1 MNISEWTFM
10 QYLITIKK
18 YFSALFALIFALSF
32 TTSILAAEKTQ
43 YSLSHINTDITVDG
57 VLDEPHWQNATL
69 VPIAFQDEP
78 NEKGTPPVKTDAYM
92 YEDGSNL
99 YVAFVAEDPQPSQ
112 ITAPLRDRDTLWQDD
127 TVILIIDTF
136 NDERSAYEF
145 YVNPLGAQG
154 DTRMSDTDGWQSD
167 TSWDAIW
174 DSAGKITEQGFVV
187 EMRIPFKALRFPE
200 NKPDLTWG
208 FAVLR
213 NYQRDVLYQLSNM
226 GFDRDIKCSLCQF
239 DKLHGFKN
247 VKASKNLQLTPT
259 LTALRNDSKP
269 ALPGNW
275 DNGDINAEA
284 GLDLRWGVT
293 QDAVIN
299 ATINPDFSQ
308 IESDALELDVNT
320 TYSIYYNE
328 KRPFFLDGA
337 SYFQSSLL
345 ELLYTRTIAEPE
357 VGVKLTGKTAQH
369 SYAFMYADDNNSN
382 ILLPTNQGSGFAILE
397 DKTHA
402 AAARYQYDI
411 GEQGTIGLST
421 THRESD
427 DYYNTVFS
435 IDGSY
440 WFNQSDTLA
449 YQVTTADSKNSAF
462 LTNNYNL
469 AKTQS
474 DEAYA
479 IEFTRDKRDYNLS
492 ASYENIGEDYRTDL
506 GYQEKVDYEKVGFV
520 GGQTWYSDESGLL
533 TSWSYEADWNKTWA
547 QNGDLLEDEYQGF
560 ITLKGQ
566 KQSIF
571 EIGLLHRYENYND
584 TFYNQNI
591 GFIYT
596 GFKPKN
602 NILLSFYGEYG
613 SRIDY
618 ANEQIGDSYATQTQA
633 QWDINDHWQVDVKH
647 NYSVLDS
654 PEGERVYTANLLD
667 FRLYYKFSM
676 RSMLKLIL
684 QFEDI
689 DRNKDAYFYQVSHIN
704 KDYGSQLVYSYKI
717 NAQTLFYLGY
727 SDKSYQDDL
736 LKSVEREQRTFFT
749 KVSYAWQL

>member
-1 MNISEWTFM
+1 M
-10 QYLITIKK
+10 QYLIIIKK
-18 YFSALFALIFALSF
+18 QCRALFPFLLALLFSNHLYAS
-32 TTSILAAEKTQ
+32 EKQ
-43 YSLSHINTDITVDG
+43 QHSLVHINADITVDG

-69 VPIAFQDEP
+69 LPIAFQDEP

-99 YVAFVAEDPQPSQ
+99 YVAFVAEDPQPSE
-112 ITAPLRDRDTLWQDD
+112 ITASLRDRDTLWQDD

-167 TSWDAIW
+167 PSWDAIW
-174 DSAGKITEQGFVV
+174 DSAGQITDQGYVV

-200 NKPDLTWG
+200 NQTDLTWG
-208 FAVLR
+208 FALMR

-239 DKLHGFKN
+239 DKLIGFKN
-247 VKASKNLQLTPT
+247 IKASKNLQLTPT

-269 ALPGNW
+269 TLPGQW
-275 DNGDINAEA
+275 DNGDIDTEA

-320 TYSIYYNE
+320 TYSIYYAE

-337 SYFQSSLL
+337 SYFKSSLF

-357 VGVKLTGKTAQH
+357 IGAKLTGKTGQH
-369 SYAFMYADDNNSN
+369 SYAFMYADDNNST

-411 GEQGTIGLST
+411 GQQGTIGLST
-421 THRESD
+421 THREND
-427 DYYNTVFS
+427 DYYNTVLS
-435 IDGSY
+435 VDGSY
-440 WFNQSDTLA
+440 WFNQSDLLT
-449 YQVTTADSKNSAF
+449 YQVATTDSKNSDF
-462 LTNNYNL
+462 LTSSYNL
-469 AKTQS
+469 SKTQS

-479 IEFTRDKRDYNLS
+479 LEFTRDKRDYNLF
-492 ASYENIGEDYRTDL
+492 ASYENIGKDYRTDL
-506 GYQEKVDYEKVGFV
+506 GYQEKVDYENVGFG
-520 GGQTWYSDESGLL
+520 GGQTWYADESGLL
-533 TSWSYEADWNKTWA
+533 TSWSYEADWDKTWA
-547 QNGDLLEDEYQGF
+547 QNGDLLEEEYQGF

-584 TFYNQNI
+584 AFYNQNI
-591 GFIYT
+591 GFVYT

-602 NILLSFYGEYG
+602 NIWLSFYGEYG

-618 ANEQIGDSYATQTQA
+618 ANEQIGDSYATQTQVT
-633 QWDINDHWQVDVKH
+633 WDINDHWQVDATH
-647 NYSVLDS
+647 NYSILDN
-654 PEGERVYTANLLD
+654 PQGERVYTANLLD

-676 RSMLKLIL
+676 RAMLKLIL

-689 DRNKDAYFYQVSHIN
+689 DRNKDAYYYQVSHIN

-727 SDKSYQDDL
+727 SDKSYQDDS
-736 LKSVEREQRTFFT
+736 LKHVERDQRTFFT

>member
-1 MNISEWTFM
+1 M

-275 DNGDINAEA
+275 DNGDINVEA

-293 QDAVIN
+293 QDVVIN

-449 YQVTTADSKNSAF
+449 YQVATADSKNSAF

-469 AKTQS
+469 ANTQS

>member
-1 MNISEWTFM
+1 M

>member
-1 MNISEWTFM
+1 M

-18 YFSALFALIFALSF
+18 HFSVLFTLLFSLSY
-32 TTSILAAEKTQ
+32 TTSIVAADKTQ
-43 YSLSHINTDITVDG
+43 YALSHINTDITVDG
-57 VLDEPHWQNATL
+57 VLDEPHWQNATFVSL
-69 VPIAFQDEP
+69 AFQDEP

-92 YEDGSNL
+92 YEDGRNL
-99 YVAFVAEDPQPSQ
+99 YVAFIAEDPKPSE
-112 ITAPLRDRDTLWQDD
+112 ITASLRDRDTLWQDD

-167 TSWDAIW
+167 PSWDAIW
-174 DSAGKITEQGFVV
+174 DSAGKITDQGYVV

-200 NKPDLTWG
+200 NKTDLTWG
-208 FAVLR
+208 FALMR

-239 DKLHGFKN
+239 DKLKGFKN
-247 VKASKNLQLTPT
+247 LKASKNLQLTPT
-259 LTALRNDSKP
+259 LTALRHDSKSS
-269 ALPGNW
+269 LPGQW
-275 DNGDINAEA
+275 DNGDIDTEA

-293 QDAVIN
+293 QDAVVN

-320 TYSIYYNE
+320 TYSIYYAE

-337 SYFQSSLL
+337 SYFKSSLF

-357 VGVKLTGKTAQH
+357 IGAKLTGKTGQH
-369 SYAFMYADDNNSN
+369 SYAFMYADDNNST

-397 DKTHA
+397 DKTHS

-411 GEQGTIGLST
+411 GQQGTIGLIT
-421 THRESD
+421 THREND
-427 DYYNTVFS
+427 EYHNTVLS
-435 IDGSY
+435 VDGSY
-440 WFNQSDTLA
+440 WFNQSDLLT
-449 YQVTTADSKNSAF
+449 YQVATTDSKNSDF
-462 LTNNYNL
+462 LTSNYNL
-469 AKTQS
+469 SKNQS

-479 IEFTRDKRDYNLS
+479 IEFTRDKRDYNLF
-492 ASYENIGEDYRTDL
+492 ASYESIGKDYRTDL
-506 GYQEKVDYEKVGFV
+506 GYQEKVDYENVGFG
-520 GGQTWYSDESGLL
+520 GGQTWYANKSGLL
-533 TSWSYEADWNKTWA
+533 TSWSYEADWDKTWA
-547 QNGDLLEDEYQGF
+547 QNGDLLEEEYQGF
-560 ITLKGQ
+560 ISLKGQ

-571 EIGLLHRYENYND
+571 EIGLVHRYENYND

-591 GFIYT
+591 GFVYT

-602 NILLSFYGEYG
+602 NIWLSFYGEYG

-618 ANEQIGDSYATQTQA
+618 TNEQIGDSYATQTQFT
-633 QWDINDHWQVDVKH
+633 WDINDHWQVDAKH
-647 NYSVLDS
+647 NYSVLDN
-654 PEGERVYTANLLD
+654 PGGERVYTANLLD

-676 RSMLKLIL
+676 RAMLKLIL

-689 DRNKDAYFYQVSHIN
+689 DRNKDTYFYQVSRIN

-727 SDKSYQDDL
+727 SDKSYQDDF
-736 LKSVEREQRTFFT
+736 LKHVEREQRTFFT

>member
-1 MNISEWTFM
+1 M
-10 QYLITIKK
+10 QYFITIKK
-18 YFSALFALIFALSF
+18 HFSVLFALTFALLS
-32 TTSILAAEKTQ
+32 TTPLLAAEKTQ
-43 YSLSHINTDITVDG
+43 YSLSHISTNITVDG

-78 NEKGTPPVKTDAYM
+78 NEKGIPPVKTDAYM

-112 ITAPLRDRDTLWQDD
+112 ITASLRDRDTLWQDD

-167 TSWDAIW
+167 PSWDAIW

-269 ALPGNW
+269 TLPGNW
-275 DNGDINAEA
+275 DNGDINTEA

-320 TYSIYYNE
+320 TYSIYYDE

-337 SYFQSSLL
+337 SYFQSSLF

-357 VGVKLTGKTAQH
+357 VGAKLTGKTDQH
-369 SYAFMYADDNNSN
+369 SYAFMYADDDNSN

-397 DKTHA
+397 EKTHA

-411 GEQGTIGLST
+411 GDQGTIGLST

-427 DYYNTVFS
+427 DYYNTVIS
-435 IDGSY
+435 VDGSY

-449 YQVTTADSKNSAF
+449 YQVATADSKNSAF

-469 AKTQS
+469 VKNQS

-479 IEFTRDKRDYNLS
+479 IEFTRDKRDYNVS

-506 GYQEKVDYEKVGFV
+506 GYQEKVDYEKVGLV

-591 GFIYT
+591 GFVYT

-602 NILLSFYGEYG
+602 NIWLSFYGEYG

-633 QWDINDHWQVDVKH
+633 KWDINDHWQVDVKH
-647 NYSVLDS
+647 NYSVLDN
-654 PEGERVYTANLLD
+654 PQGERVYTANLLD

-689 DRNKDAYFYQVSHIN
+689 DRNEDAYFYQVSHIN

-727 SDKSYQDDL
+727 SDKSYQDDS
-736 LKSVEREQRTFFT
+736 LKHVERDQRTFFT

>member
-1 MNISEWTFM
+1 M
-10 QYLITIKK
+10 QYLIIIKK
-18 YFSALFALIFALSF
+18 QCSALFPFLLALLFSNHLYAS
-32 TTSILAAEKTQ
+32 EKQ
-43 YSLSHINTDITVDG
+43 QHSLVHINADITVDG

-78 NEKGTPPVKTDAYM
+78 NEKGAPPVKTDAYM

-99 YVAFVAEDPQPSQ
+99 YVAFVAEDPQPSE
-112 ITAPLRDRDTLWQDD
+112 ITASLRDRDTLWQDD

-167 TSWDAIW
+167 PSWDAIW
-174 DSAGKITEQGFVV
+174 DSAGQITDQGFVV

-200 NKPDLTWG
+200 NKTDLTWG
-208 FAVLR
+208 FALMR

-239 DKLHGFKN
+239 DKLNGFKN
-247 VKASKNLQLTPT
+247 IKASKNLQLTPT
-259 LTALRNDSKP
+259 LTALRNDSK
-269 ALPGNW
+269 ATLPGQW
-275 DNGDINAEA
+275 DNGDIDTEA

-308 IESDALELDVNT
+308 IESDALALDVNT
-320 TYSIYYNE
+320 TYSIYYAE

-337 SYFQSSLL
+337 SYFKSSLF

-357 VGVKLTGKTAQH
+357 VGAKLTGKTGQH

-411 GEQGTIGLST
+411 GQQGTIGLST

-427 DYYNTVFS
+427 DYYNTVLS
-435 IDGSY
+435 VDGSY
-440 WFNQSDTLA
+440 WFNQSDLLT
-449 YQVTTADSKNSAF
+449 YQVATTDSKNSDF
-462 LTNNYNL
+462 LTSNYNL
-469 AKTQS
+469 SKTQS

-479 IEFTRDKRDYNLS
+479 IEFTRDKRDYNLF
-492 ASYENIGEDYRTDL
+492 ASYENIGKDYRTDL
-506 GYQEKVDYEKVGFV
+506 GYQEKVDYENVGFG
-520 GGQTWYSDESGLL
+520 GGQTWYADESGLL
-533 TSWSYEADWNKTWA
+533 TSWSYEADWDKTWA
-547 QNGDLLEDEYQGF
+547 QNGDLLEEKYQGF

-584 TFYNQNI
+584 AFYNQNI
-591 GFIYT
+591 GFVYT

-602 NILLSFYGEYG
+602 NIWLSFYGEYG

-618 ANEQIGDSYATQTQA
+618 ANEQIGDSYATQTQVT
-633 QWDINDHWQVDVKH
+633 WDINDHWQVDATH
-647 NYSVLDS
+647 NYSVLDN

-667 FRLYYKFSM
+667 FRLYYKLSM
-676 RSMLKLIL
+676 RAMLKLIL

-689 DRNKDAYFYQVSHIN
+689 DRNKDAYYYQVSHIN

-727 SDKSYQDDL
+727 SDKSYQDDS
-736 LKSVEREQRTFFT
+736 LKHVERDQRTFFT